1 MGWPARVLVVV
12 CLVVSAGCVGFSGES
27 LPQPIAGFTGDPDNP
42 YSSENLTVA
51 VEANATDRD
60 VAPLVREA
68 LDYWEA
74 NDERSLNYTVNAS
87 VVPNASDPDI
97 RISFVPTLSNCG
109 DVSHAAGC
117 SPKITNPTQ
126 TMDTV
131 EIRALDNLSDDSTV
145 HVVEHELGHA
155 FGLGHDDE
163 PQSVM
168 APRATLRAL
177 PQPNATDRAL
187 AWDDPTLSVYL
198 VNTTPA
204 AREGI
209 RHALAYY
216 DRGADGTVPEN
227 VSFEWTRNL
236 SQADVVVRFAPESAC
251 GSQLRSCGSVFGTD
265 SDGDGAL
272 ERYER
277 VDITLTDLDTDL
289 VGWHVARWLGLGFGI
304 ENESDYPPALSVT
317 TTHDQRT
324 GEWWR

>member
-1 MGWPARVLVVV
+1 MSRAARVVVVV
-12 CLVVSAGCVGFSGES
+12 CLIASTGCVGFSGDS
-27 LPQPIAGFTGDPDNP
+27 LPRPVAGFAGDPDNP
-42 YSSENLTVA
+42 YPSENLTVA

-60 VAPLVREA
+60 FVPLVREA
-68 LDYWEA
+68 LDRWEA
-74 NDERSLNYTVNAS
+74 NDERYLNYTVNAT
-87 VVPNASDPDI
+87 VVPNATDPDI
-97 RISFVPTLSNCG
+97 RVSFTPALSTCG
-109 DVSHAAGC
+109 DVDHAAGC
-117 SPKITNPTQ
+117 APMITNPTQ
-126 TMDTV
+126 TADTV
-131 EIRALDNLSDDSTV
+131 GVSALDNLSDDSTV

-168 APRATLRAL
+168 APRTTLRAL

-187 AWDDPTLSVYL
+187 AWDDPTLAVYL
-198 VNTTPA
+198 VNATPA
-204 AREGI
+204 TREQI

-227 VSFEWTRNL
+227 VSFQRTRNL
-236 SQADVVVRFAPESAC
+236 TEADVVVRFAPSSAC
-251 GSQLRSCGSVFGTD
+251 GSRRGSCGSVFGTD

-277 VDITLTDLDTDL
+277 VDITLTDLETDV

-304 ENESDYPPALSVT
+304 EDESAYPPALAVT
-317 TTHDQRT
+317 TPNDQRA